1 MVSVTFQVSTGFFI
15 SPPSIRLIHW
25 WCYFHSTT
33 CDRVLLS
40 SLPTCCLCIL
50 VLGLRSA
57 LGLHDL
63 NQISRVHC
71 GDFPYSP
78 KHSRCQIIMIVVQ
91 QCAVYSLDRTS
102 LWQNCVCYHEV
113 YSVCR
118 RPCVAVINIEGT
130 GFNSP
135 QLTVC
140 SSQGIYS
147 IYRP

>member
-78 KHSRCQIIMIVVQ
+78 KHSRCQIIIFLSFNNVPCTVLTERA
-91 QCAVYSLDRTS
+91 CDRTVCATMKFT
-102 LWQNCVCYHEV
+102 LCVDARV
-113 YSVCR
+113 
-118 RPCVAVINIEGT
+118 
-130 GFNSP
+130 
-135 QLTVC
+135 
-140 SSQGIYS
+140 
-147 IYRP
+147 